1 MKLKI
6 IAVLLSAVFALALR
20 LLAAGALPLDYDEP
34 TYLNGAQAY
43 AHAMRTGNW
52 AALREDASPEH
63 PQLMKL
69 YFGAAALVVPEAP
82 PVLILPN
89 VAAPPELL
97 RVVRMAAAV
106 GGVAHVATLAL
117 VDPLAGLLLAVHSG
131 HAKYTSL
138 VMLEALPGLTALLCL
153 AAWRRSRGRWGSWLA
168 VSAVMLGLTAAGKYL
183 YCVVAIAI
191 VIDALLELPRTSLR
205 AAVGRLTPL
214 LPWGIAA
221 LAVFFAA
228 SPYLWSDPIVRLRD
242 SVLFHAQNASAVERV
257 VNTEKFVWWQPLGW
271 IGAAV
276 ARNDA
281 ALPLRL
287 DALIAVG
294 AAAGIPALWK
304 RRRVYALWLA
314 FGLVFLLI
322 YPNKWPQYALIV
334 STPLCMAA
342 SEALRWLGRAVWR
355 ASRPAVLRL
364 SRGVAAAL
372 VCGAAAGFGVA
383 QLADDPYNAD
393 PAFREAT
400 RLAQARMAPDE
411 MALAIF
417 ADPAARAAVLEP
429 GWRSW
434 NAVPAVALGAR
445 NGMLSYDG
453 AAALLN
459 RAAGRHGVWLLTYQ
473 RTFGDPAETV
483 DMLLQRQS
491 AVNGPSEVHEFPRGY
506 ALVHYRFGAGYEPL
520 PTPAPRTEFD
530 IDPTVGAAG
539 SLRSEGCAQ
548 LRTTPVGVEG
558 GTLEVTCFWRSVP
571 YETLPWDTR
580 VRLALRDSA
589 GRTVAQGEPL
599 IARSGFP
606 WFHYEDEITGVYL
619 LTLPPGTA
627 PGRYE
632 LRMQPASDG
641 VEQGPAV
648 RVAVQLGQ

>member
-1 MKLKI
+1 MKLNV
-6 IAVLLSAVFALALR
+6 IAALVSVVLASVLR
-20 LLAAGALPLDYDEP
+20 LAAAGALPLDYDEP

-43 AHAMRTGNW
+43 ARAVRTGNW

-69 YFGAAALVVPEAP
+69 YFGVAALAAPEAP
-82 PVLILPN
+82 PVHILPN
-89 VAAPPELL
+89 VAMPPELL
-97 RVVRMAAAV
+97 RVTRMAAAV
-106 GGVAHVATLAL
+106 GGAAHVAALAL

-153 AAWRRSRGRWGSWLA
+153 AAWRRARGRWGSWLA

-183 YCVVAIAI
+183 YCVVAIAV
-191 VIDALLELPRTSLR
+191 VIDAVLELPRTALR
-205 AAVGRLTPL
+205 AAVGRLAPL
-214 LPWGIAA
+214 LPWGIVA
-221 LAVFFAA
+221 LAVFFVV

-281 ALPLRL
+281 ALPLRP
-287 DALIAVG
+287 DALIAVV
-294 AAAGIPALWK
+294 AAAGVPVLWK

-314 FGLVFLLI
+314 LGLAFLLL

-342 SEALRWLGRAVWR
+342 SEALRWLGRAVR
-355 ASRPAVLRL
+355 LVGRPAAMRL
-364 SRGVAAAL
+364 SRGAAAAL
-372 VCGAAAGFGVA
+372 VFGAGAGFGVT

-393 PAFREAT
+393 PAYREAT

-429 GWRSW
+429 GWRTW
-434 NAVPAVALGAR
+434 NAVPAASLGAR

-483 DMLLQRQS
+483 ETLLQRQS
-491 AVNGPSEVHEFPRGY
+491 AANGPSEVHEFPRGY

-520 PTPAPRTEFD
+520 PIPAPRTEF
-530 IDPTVGAAG
+530 VVESSAGAGG

-548 LRTTPVGVEG
+548 LRTTPVGPEG
-558 GTLEVTCFWRSVP
+558 GTLEVACFWRSVP
-571 YETLPWDTR
+571 YEKLPWDTR
-580 VRLALRDSA
+580 VRLVLRDSA

-606 WFHYEDEITGVYL
+606 WFHYEDAITGVYL

-632 LRMQPASDG
+632 LRMQPLIAHADAA
-641 VEQGPAV
+641 PMIRATID
-648 RVAVQLGQ
+648 LLH